1 MRIGEKIKRLR
12 TAKLMTQ
19 SELVGS
25 EITRNMLSRIENG
38 TANPSLE
45 TILYIAGRLNVSPG
59 FLLAEDEDEKIY
71 FKHNEMVGI
80 KRSFLNEDYRICRD
94 MCLRATASEDDEVQM
109 LLAECNL
116 AIGVEEFCMGR
127 LRSACE
133 YFDEAIESCEKTLYR
148 TDFIVSAVGVY
159 FRYLRRLSATLSSN
173 MIDEEEFNV
182 YPSRT
187 DEFCRYCMA
196 LETLDA
202 EGTGEVG
209 YEEIGRSDSPLRIHI
224 EAEVLMKR
232 GAYREAYDKLHG
244 ILMGESSIPEPV
256 LYFVFCGLE
265 ICCRENGDFKGAY
278 EYSINKMELLQ
289 KLLTQA

>member
-1 MRIGEKIKRLR
+1 MRIGEKIKKLR

-45 TILYIAGRLNVSPG
+45 TIIYIAGRLNVSPG
-59 FLLAEDEDEKIY
+59 FLLAGDEDEQIY
-71 FKHNEMVGI
+71 FKHSEMMGI
-80 KRSFLNEDYRICRD
+80 KRSFLNEDYHICRD
-94 MCLRATASEDDEVQM
+94 MCLHATASEDDEVQ
-109 LLAECNL
+109 LILAECNL

-127 LRSACE
+127 LRNACE
-133 YFDEAIESCEKTLYR
+133 YFDEAIESCGKTLYR
-148 TDFIVSAVGVY
+148 TDFIVASAGVY

-173 MIDEEEFNV
+173 MIDEEEVNLH
-182 YPSRT
+182 PSQT

-196 LETLDA
+196 LEAL
-202 EGTGEVG
+202 EGDGFRSVQC
-209 YEEIGRSDSPLRIHI
+209 EEIGKNDSPLRIHA
-224 EAEVLMKR
+224 EAELLMKL
-232 GAYREAYDKLHG
+232 GEYGEAYDKLHG

-265 ICCRENGDFKGAY
+265 ICCREKNDFKGAY

-289 KLLTQA
+289 KLLTQT